1 MRNLQRHLKGKDGP
15 TTRFQLSIEPFS
27 AKVQNYKVLKDFK
40 FPSMPTYDGSSDPSD
55 HLMGFQAKML
65 IVGAKD
71 PMYCRVFVSTL
82 EGIARDWFISLP
94 RGSVSTF
101 EDLANQFLTRFASSM
116 RARKHFTDLTE
127 VNQGEYES
135 LKDYIKRWQKEIQ
148 AVDGIDDKSAL
159 MMFMRSLRSGK
170 LFEDLRNNTP
180 DTYAQAIQRANRYAE
195 TEQALKLKKKQE
207 GGSSSKRPREE
218 IEQRPR
224 DRPIG
229 GDKRR
234 NGLER
239 PSGFQLGGTRTQGTL
254 PLHEVRQVGHIDAPA
269 LPPLPPVHNLPR
281 FPNNAKYCR
290 YHRRCGYSTE
300 ECTTLQ
306 REIESLIQK
315 GRPIDRPT
323 NQSHRPPLTGHDTAS
338 PSDKQTIPTPDDQGK
353 RPVIIL
359 KKKGGRGISISF
371 SSPSVPIYAV
381 EMGVQEELTEGDEDI
396 IALLSFLFK

>member
-1 MRNLQRHLKGKDGP
+1 M
-15 TTRFQLSIEPFS
+15 
-27 AKVQNYKVLKDFK
+27 
-40 FPSMPTYDGSSDPSD
+40 
-55 HLMGFQAKML
+55 
-65 IVGAKD
+65 
-71 PMYCRVFVSTL
+71 
-82 EGIARDWFISLP
+82 
-94 RGSVSTF
+94 
-101 EDLANQFLTRFASSM
+101 
-116 RARKHFTDLTE
+116 
-127 VNQGEYES
+127 
-135 LKDYIKRWQKEIQ
+135 
-148 AVDGIDDKSAL
+148 
-159 MMFMRSLRSGK
+159 
-170 LFEDLRNNTP
+170 
-180 DTYAQAIQRANRYAE
+180 
-195 TEQALKLKKKQE
+195 KLKKKQE

-290 YHRRCGYSTE
+290 YHRRSRYSTE

-353 RPVIIL
+353 RPAIIL